1 MPQAPEQDS
10 PRSSA
15 ERLARLVHRR
25 WALHVLAEVGAS
37 GGAKLVTL
45 VNRTGATPAAARAS
59 AEHLVSMGLLA
70 KPSGMGHPL
79 RPEYML
85 GPRASPVAD
94 AAGDVVRWIDRRDA
108 ADTLLRKWSLPTLW
122 VLHDAPKRFGML
134 RDGLPTIT
142 DRALS
147 MSLSELGG
155 ANFVDYRSLD
165 SRPPANEY
173 RLARRARSLAVPLDA
188 LVRAG

>member
-1 MPQAPEQDS
+1 MPQAQQQNTAEP
-10 PRSSA
+10 PA

-25 WALHVLAEVGAS
+25 WSLHVLAEVGAL

-45 VNRTGATPAAARAS
+45 VNRTGATPAAVRAS
-59 AEHLVSMGLLA
+59 AEHLVSLGLLA
-70 KPSGMGHPL
+70 KPTGMGHPL
-79 RPEYML
+79 RPEYVL
-85 GPRASPVAD
+85 GPRAEPVAE

-108 ADTLLRKWSLPTLW
+108 ADPLLRKWSLPTLW

-134 RDGLPTIT
+134 RDRLPTIT

-147 MSLSELGG
+147 MSLNELGG
-155 ANFVDYRSLD
+155 AGLINQRPIEE
-165 SRPPANEY
+165 RPPANEY
-173 RLARRARSLAVPLDA
+173 RLARRVRSLAAPLGK